1 MRETRWD
8 SVEYL
13 PPALPFDTQPSI
25 VDDVARLESASKNCY
40 ISSSG
45 SIVKRWRNDQYTGTL
60 TGKTITKMWMYE
72 TLPTP
77 ATGVPQAYS
86 YLIMSVMDNTT
97 GRYKLYSKKYD
108 ASDTSAPSAITVV
121 RSSDTSTKPHKI
133 VFLKGL
139 AYVKFFP
146 AASSGEKYGTIIL
159 DGTSGSIVVRPWGIP
174 GPAESATAAVR
185 CARISGEVIRLT
197 AAVTASATTFN
208 TTTNTPMPATPYDL
222 WIGYEKVTVTAE
234 PTSTSLTVT
243 RGVGGTTAE
252 AHDANEVLIY
262 RDWSASDHKVDVQYG
277 WKYAFAYVSVT
288 GQISNRSDVEY
299 NPDLMP
305 SNTGPFYDLCPK
317 VDISLDSWF
326 YNDTTTYPYLN
337 IYRTTDGGGTFY
349 FLEQVANPGTSTYE
363 YEDDSFGTGSS
374 STTYNDPVP
383 DLKLDTAR
391 YAPSLTSNSVPPSVN
406 PPLVVGTDT
415 PSESCYAMVT
425 YASRTWIAID
435 HYLHFSSREETRD
448 GIGEECFP
456 SGNLGNFFILDA
468 GIVGMA
474 ATKEALYVIT
484 SNDVW
489 KIVGKTVDTFSADK
503 IAFGM
508 GGYTAE
514 NCAIA
519 YRDNVA
525 FVTKEGEFAVIEND
539 KVRIISKPLVEV
551 LTAVSEITF
560 NLNYYRDKRYEWL
573 IFSNDSSTGG
583 GDSDQALTEYFIYDI
598 LRSEKTGTD
607 FWHPMWVTRTCA
619 TLAARTSRTETT
631 GLFGAITRIDG
642 TDYTC
647 AIKFVS
653 DATGQRFDRVIQS
666 GGTLTTAAFTATI
679 DFGAVRCPAGNHVNA
694 LNLPAKD
701 VNYYGTTAL
710 WATNSSIPLH
720 VQPTFTVYH
729 DNDRDT
735 AISASSESEPRIQV
749 DTTNDTYTA
758 VFYPSNFE
766 VKRIYPQFSDAVIG
780 YWELLGIHFSFDPK
794 ANP

>member
-25 VDDVARLESASKNCY
+25 VDDVPRLGEDSKNCY

-60 TGKTITKMWMYE
+60 TGKTIAKMWMYE

-77 ATGVPQAYS
+77 TTSVPQPYS
-86 YLIMSVMDNTT
+86 YLLMSVMDNTT
-97 GRYKLYSKKYD
+97 GRFSLYSRKYD
-108 ASDTSAPSAITVV
+108 AADTTAPSAVTVV
-121 RSSDTSTKPHKI
+121 RSSNTSTKPHKI
-133 VFLKGL
+133 AFVKGL

-146 AASSGEKYGTIIL
+146 HSSSSEKYGTIIL

-174 GPAESATAAVR
+174 GPTTP
-185 CARISGEVIRLT
+185 ARISGETIRLT
-197 AAVTASATTFN
+197 AAVTATATTFN

-243 RGVGGTTAE
+243 RGAGGTTAE

-262 RDWSASDHKVDVQYG
+262 RDWDAADHKVDVQYG

-288 GQISNRSDVEY
+288 GQVSNRSDVEY

-305 SNTGPFYDLCPK
+305 SNTGPFYDLIPK
-317 VDISLDSWF
+317 IDLTLDSWF
-326 YNDTTTYPYLN
+326 YSDTTTYPYLN
-337 IYRTTDGGGTFY
+337 MYRTTDGGGTFY
-349 FLEQVANPGTSTYE
+349 FLEQVANPGTSTLT

-415 PSESCYAMVT
+415 PSESCYAMT
-425 YASRTWIAID
+425 SYASRIWIAID
-435 HYLHFSSREETRD
+435 HYLHFSAREETRD

-474 ATKEALYVIT
+474 ATKDALYVIT
-484 SNDVW
+484 VNDVW
-489 KIVGKTVDTFSADK
+489 KLTGSTLDTFAINK
-503 IAFGM
+503 IAFGI

-514 NCAIA
+514 TCAIA
-519 YRDNVA
+519 YRDNIA
-525 FVTKEGEFAVIEND
+525 FVTKESEFAVIEND
-539 KVRIISKPLVEV
+539 RIRVISKPLVEV
-551 LTAVSEITF
+551 INPVSAITF
-560 NLNYYRDKRYEWL
+560 NLNYYRDVKYEWL
-573 IFSNDSSTGG
+573 IFSNDIGGG
-583 GDSDQALTEYFIYDI
+583 GDEDQASSKYFIYDI
-598 LRSEKTGTD
+598 LRSERSGTD
-607 FWHPMWVTRTCA
+607 FWQPIWVTRTSA
-619 TLAARTSRTETT
+619 TLAARTTRTETT

-647 AIKFVS
+647 AINF
-653 DATGQRFDRVIQS
+653 DTAIGQRFDRVIQT
-666 GGTLTTAAFTATI
+666 GGTLTTAAFEAVI
-679 DFGAVRCPAGNHVNA
+679 DFGAVRCPTGNHINA
-694 LNLPAKD
+694 LNRPAKD

-710 WATNSSIPLH
+710 WRKNSSIPLY
-720 VQPTFTVYH
+720 VKPTFVVYH

-735 AISASSESEPRIQV
+735 AVGYSSEDEPRIQV
-749 DTTNDTYTA
+749 DATNDTYDS

-766 VKRIYPQFSDAVIG
+766 VKRIYPSFSDTAIG
-780 YWELLGIHFSFDPK
+780 YWELFGILFSFDPK